1 VWAVLRLIRALWLF
15 GWIFGSYMLQLTLRR
30 VFGRERMQ
38 ARWKTVHRRNAKRM
52 YKGFVK
58 LRGVYIKL
66 GQILSIM
73 GTFLP
78 RAYAE
83 ELEGLQDEVPHRPYR
98 EVERTIKDALGKS
111 PTELFANF
119 EEEPIAAASLGQVHE
134 ATTHEGDRVAV
145 KVLYPNVAVI
155 IKIDLRVLGWAIRVY
170 RWFVPIQQI
179 ERVHA
184 QLTDMLQRETNLD
197 NEAQCLVRMS
207 ANFEDDP
214 DVLFPT
220 FYPELS
226 CNRVMTMSFMEGSK
240 ISRSEELVKMD
251 LEPSDVATK
260 LVQVFYKQLFFDR
273 FFHADPHPG
282 NFFVQ
287 RGPEGQA
294 RIVVLDLGSA
304 SEVSEGLVDG
314 MLDILSGVMTGKDDL
329 VVKGIE
335 GMGFVADNGDR
346 NLLEKAVRTYFEK
359 LMSLDI
365 KDFSK
370 ISPDVAQKLA
380 DPEVKREELR
390 ELMKSVAYPEG
401 WFFVERAVVILF
413 GLSAQL
419 APKLNTVHVG
429 FPYIMQVFAK
439 RNAAKMAA
447 NAPAEQPAPA
457 GEPPQADD
465 SRVLLN

>member
-1 VWAVLRLIRALWLF
+1 MW
-15 GWIFGSYMLQLTLRR
+15 QLTLRR
-30 VFGRERMQ
+30 IFGRERLR
-38 ARWKTVHRRNAKRM
+38 ARWAKVHRRNARRM
-52 YKGFVK
+52 YNGFVR

-78 RAYAE
+78 PAYAE

-98 EVERTIKDALGKS
+98 EVERAIISALGKG

-119 EEEPIAAASLGQVHE
+119 NRVPIAAASLGQVHE
-134 ATTHEGDRVAV
+134 ATTHDGDRVAV
-145 KVLYPNVAVI
+145 KVLYPNVATI

-170 RWFVPIQQI
+170 RHFVPIQQI
-179 ERVHA
+179 EKVHH
-184 QLTDMLQRETNLD
+184 QLTDMLERETNLD
-197 NEAQCLVRMS
+197 NEAKCLLRMS
-207 ANFEDDP
+207 ANFEGDP
-214 DVLFPT
+214 DVLFPEL
-220 FYPELS
+220 YPELS
-226 CNRVMTMSFMEGSK
+226 SSRVMTMSFMEGSK
-240 ISRSEELVKMD
+240 ISRSEELVKMKLD
-251 LEPSDVATK
+251 PADVATK

-287 RGPEGQA
+287 RGPDGQA

-304 SEVSEGLVDG
+304 SEVSEDLVDG
-314 MLDILSGVMTGKDDL
+314 MLDILSGVMTGQDDL

-335 GMGFVADNGDR
+335 TMGFVAEDGDR
-346 NLLEKAVRTYFEK
+346 KLLDKAVRTYFEK

-370 ISPDVAQKLA
+370 ISPDVAQQFA
-380 DPEVKREELR
+380 DPEVKRDELR
-390 ELMKSVAYPEG
+390 ELMKSVAYPDG

-429 FPYIMQVFAK
+429 FPYIMQVFAN
-439 RNAAKMAA
+439 RNAAKTTGSSAVQTTGE
-447 NAPAEQPAPA
+447 APASS
-457 GEPPQADD
+457 EPSP
-465 SRVLLN
+465 VHLN

>member
-1 VWAVLRLIRALWLF
+1 MWLF
-15 GWIFGSYMLQLTLRR
+15 GRIFCSYMLQLGLQRVLGRKRLRS
-30 VFGRERMQ
+30 
-38 ARWKTVHRRNAKRM
+38 RWKVVHRRNAKRM
-52 YKGFVK
+52 YKGFVR

-98 EVERTIKDALGKS
+98 EIDAAVRKALGKA
-111 PTELFANF
+111 PTEIFATF
-119 EEEPIAAASLGQVHE
+119 EKIPIAAASLGQVHE
-134 ATTHEGDRVAV
+134 ATTKEGDRVAV
-145 KVLYPNVAVI
+145 KVLYPNVSTI

-179 ERVHA
+179 ERVHD
-184 QLTDMLQRETNLD
+184 QLTDMLERETDLE
-197 NEAQCLVRMS
+197 NEAECLVRMS
-207 ANFEDDP
+207 KNFEDDP
-214 DVLFPT
+214 NVLFPEY
-220 FYPELS
+220 YPELS
-226 CNRVMTMSFMEGSK
+226 CKRVLTMSFMEGKK
-240 ISRSEELVKMD
+240 ISKAKELEKMGLLPD
-251 LEPSDVATK
+251 DVATK

-287 RGPEGQA
+287 AGPDAQV
-294 RIVVLDLGSA
+294 RLVILDLGSA

-335 GMGFVADNGDR
+335 TMGFVSESGDR
-346 NLLEKAVRTYFEK
+346 ALLEKAVRAYFEK

-370 ISPDVAQKLA
+370 ISNKVAQKLA

-390 ELMKSVAYPEG
+390 ELMKSVEYPDG

-429 FPYIMQVFAK
+429 FPYIMKVFSD
-439 RNAAKMAA
+439 RMAAKSEADA
-447 NAPAEQPAPA
+447 SSESPADP
-457 GEPPQADD
+457 DRR
-465 SRVLLN
+465 SRDKDPESRILLN

>member
-1 VWAVLRLIRALWLF
+1 MWAVLRLIRALWLF
-15 GWIFGSYMLQLTLRR
+15 GWILSSYMLQLALHRAS
-30 VFGRERMQ
+30 GRKRMR
-38 ARWKTVHRRNAKRM
+38 ARWKRVHRRNARRM
-52 YKGFVK
+52 YKGFIR

-98 EVERTIKDALGKS
+98 EVERAVTNALGKS
-111 PTELFANF
+111 PAELFATF
-119 EEEPIAAASLGQVHE
+119 EREPIAAASLGQVHE
-134 ATTHEGDRVAV
+134 ATTHEGHRVAV
-145 KVLYPNVAVI
+145 KVLYPNVATI
-155 IKIDLRVLGWAIRVY
+155 IKIDLRVLAWAIRVY

-179 ERVHA
+179 EKVHD
-184 QLTDMLQRETNLD
+184 QLADMLERETNLD
-197 NEAQCLVRMS
+197 NEAECLLRMS
-207 ANFEDDP
+207 ANFYNDP
-214 DVLFPT
+214 DVLFPE

-240 ISRSEELVKMD
+240 ISRSEELAKMG
-251 LEPSDVATK
+251 LTPVDVATK

-314 MLDILSGVMTGKDDL
+314 MLDILSGVMSGQDDL
-329 VVKGIE
+329 VIKGIE
-335 GMGFVADNGDR
+335 SMGFVAESGDKV
-346 NLLEKAVRTYFEK
+346 LLKKAVRTYFEK

-370 ISPDVAQKLA
+370 ISPAVAQKLA
-380 DPEVKREELR
+380 DPEVKRDELR
-390 ELMKSVAYPEG
+390 ELMKSVAYPDG

-429 FPYIMQVFAK
+429 FPYIMQVFAN
-439 RNAAKMAA
+439 RNAAKMAEA
-447 NAPAEQPAPA
+447 RAARSAD
-457 GEPPQADD
+457 GPPSQ
-465 SRVLLN
+465 SSQR

>member
-1 VWAVLRLIRALWLF
+1 
-15 GWIFGSYMLQLTLRR
+15 MLQLTLRR
-30 VFGRERMQ
+30 IFGRERMR
-38 ARWKTVHRRNAKRM
+38 ARWAKVHRRNARRM

-98 EVERTIKDALGKS
+98 EVEHSIRKALGKS
-111 PTELFANF
+111 PTELFASF
-119 EEEPIAAASLGQVHE
+119 EREPIAAASLGQVHQ

-145 KVLYPNVAVI
+145 KVLYPNVATI
-155 IKIDLRVLGWAIRVY
+155 IKIDLRVLAWAIRVY

-179 ERVHA
+179 ERVHD

-197 NEAQCLVRMS
+197 NEAKCLVRMS

-214 DVLFPT
+214 DVLFPKL
-220 FYPELS
+220 YPELS
-226 CNRVMTMSFMEGSK
+226 CERVMTMSFMDGSK
-240 ISRSEELVKMD
+240 ISKSEELVKMD
-251 LEPSDVATK
+251 LDPADVATK

-304 SEVSEGLVDG
+304 SEASEGLVDG
-314 MLDILSGVMTGKDDL
+314 MLDILSGVMTGQDDL
-329 VVKGIE
+329 VVKGIG

-346 NLLEKAVRTYFEK
+346 DLLEKAVRTYFEK

-439 RNAAKMAA
+439 RNAAKAQAA
-447 NAPAEQPAPA
+447 EAAKVPAPEA
-457 GEPPQADD
+457 KPSKEGDG